1 MIRNRR
7 VLLAKLIFLLGW
19 TSSCAPAT
27 DAGVDPAGDTDR
39 SESLR
44 FAWQGDLTPM
54 WHPSGYETFSQAV
67 MFFLLFNKLVRLGPD
82 LTTILPDLAESWEVS
97 PDARVFTFRLRR
109 DVRWHDG
116 EPFTARDVEFSFS
129 RQLLEPYRYVKYA
142 GEIAGAEAYE
152 EGSSDRLEG
161 LEAIDDFT
169 VRITLG
175 GTDVTFLQ
183 KLAEP
188 SMVII
193 PSHLLAG
200 VEPDAV
206 QSAPFTTTRP
216 VGTGPFRFVKY
227 LTDLYVELESNPDY
241 FRGAPLIRRV
251 YMKRLRPEVTVAQL
265 ESGELDLGMRLQ
277 LLDYDRLA
285 ALSHLETTTRPG
297 IGMISVGF
305 ALDRP
310 VVQDRR
316 LRQAIYCA
324 IDRKA
329 VARTLFRG
337 RAEAMEGIPL
347 GMDPDARLDSYGH
360 DLERAKRL
368 LRASGFDPA
377 TPLRLIYDQTYPS
390 AAQIYP
396 IIGQQL
402 RALGLRVQLEAM
414 ESTAFIARRYEQRD
428 TYEMSG
434 SHGGAYGL
442 GPHVTSTYF
451 NCRRPDWQYGYTNCD
466 LDRYFAEATATV
478 DPERRRDLYFQAA
491 RLLNRDLPLLPL
503 WAPDEVHAR
512 HQRLGGGFELHQ
524 DARRTFG
531 NIETWTL
538 NP

>member
-1 MIRNRR
+1 MIRNRSLL
-7 VLLAKLIFLLGW
+7 VPKLVFLLAW
-19 TSSCAPAT
+19 TSSCAP
-27 DAGVDPAGDTDR
+27 GIDPGAAPHTGADR

-67 MFFLLFNKLVRLGPD
+67 IFFLVFNKLVRLGPN
-82 LTTILPDLAESWEVS
+82 LATILPDLAESWEVS
-97 PDARVFTFRLRR
+97 PDARIFTFRLRR
-109 DVRWHDG
+109 DVHWHDG
-116 EPFTARDVEFSFS
+116 ESFTARDVVFSFS

-142 GEIAGAEAYE
+142 GAIAGAEAYE

-161 LEAIDDFT
+161 LEALDDFT
-169 VRITLG
+169 VRITLRG
-175 GTDVTFLQ
+175 PDVTFLQ

-188 SMVII
+188 SMVIM

-200 VEPDAV
+200 VDPDAV
-206 QSAPFTTTRP
+206 QSASFTTTRP

-227 LTDLYVELESNPDY
+227 LTDLYVELESNPEY
-241 FRGAPLIRRV
+241 FRGAPSIRKV

-285 ALSHLETTTRPG
+285 ELSHLETTTRPG

-305 ALDRP
+305 PLDRP

-324 IDRKA
+324 IDRKI

-337 RAEAMEGIPL
+337 RAKPMEGIPL
-347 GMDPDARLDSYGH
+347 GMEPDARLDPYEH
-360 DLERAKRL
+360 DLERARRL
-368 LRASGFDPA
+368 LRASGFDTA

-396 IIGQQL
+396 IVGQQL
-402 RALGLRVQLEAM
+402 RALGIRLELHAM
-414 ESTAFIARRYEQRD
+414 ESTAYIARRYEQRD

-442 GPHVTSTYF
+442 GPHVTSNYF
-451 NCRRPDWQYGYTNCD
+451 NCQRHDWQYGYTNCD

-478 DPERRRDLYFQAA
+478 DQDRRRDLYFQAA
-491 RLLNRDLPLLPL
+491 RLLNRDLPILPL

-512 HQRLGGGFELHQ
+512 HRRLGGGFALHR

-531 NIETWTL
+531 NVETWTL

>member
-1 MIRNRR
+1 MRANRR
-7 VLLAKLIFLLGW
+7 LLVAKLVLLLGW
-19 TSSCAPAT
+19 TSSCVPGIDPGVAP
-27 DAGVDPAGDTDR
+27 DADADR

-67 MFFLLFNKLVRLGPD
+67 IFFLVFNKLVRLGPE
-82 LTTILPDLAESWEVS
+82 LKTILPDLAESWVVS

-109 DVRWHDG
+109 DVHWHDG
-116 EPFTARDVEFSFS
+116 KPFTARDVVFSFS

-142 GEIAGAEAYE
+142 GAIAGADAYG
-152 EGSSDRLEG
+152 EGSSDKLEG
-161 LEAIDDFT
+161 LEALDDFT
-169 VRITLG
+169 VRITLRG
-175 GTDVTFLQ
+175 PDVTFLQ

-188 SMVII
+188 SMVIM

-206 QSAPFTTTRP
+206 QSASFTTTRP

-227 LTDLYVELESNPDY
+227 LTDLYVELEANPEY
-241 FRGAPLIRRV
+241 FRGAPSIRKV

-285 ALSHLETTTRPG
+285 ELSHLETTTRPG

-305 ALDRP
+305 PLDRP

-324 IDRKA
+324 IDRKV

-337 RAEAMEGIPL
+337 RAKPMEGVPL
-347 GMDPDARLDSYGH
+347 GMEPDARLDPYEH
-360 DLERAKRL
+360 DLERARRL
-368 LRASGFDPA
+368 LRASGFDTA

-402 RALGLRVQLEAM
+402 RALGLRLELHAM
-414 ESTAFIARRYEQRD
+414 ESTAYIARRYEQRD

-451 NCRRPDWQYGYTNCD
+451 NCSRHDWQYGYTNCD

-491 RLLNRDLPLLPL
+491 RLLNRDLPILPL

-512 HQRLGGGFELHQ
+512 HRRLGGGFALHR

-531 NIETWTL
+531 NVETWTL

>member
-1 MIRNRR
+1 MIRNRSLP
-7 VLLAKLIFLLGW
+7 VAKLVFLLGW
-19 TSSCAPAT
+19 TWSCAPGIDPGVAPDT
-27 DAGVDPAGDTDR
+27 DADR

-67 MFFLLFNKLVRLGPD
+67 IFFLVFNKLVRLGPN

-116 EPFTARDVEFSFS
+116 EPFTARDVVFSFS

-142 GEIAGAEAYE
+142 GALAGAEAYGD
-152 EGSSDRLEG
+152 GSSDRLEG
-161 LEAIDDFT
+161 LEALDDFT
-169 VRITLG
+169 VRITLRG
-175 GTDVTFLQ
+175 PDVTFLQ

-188 SMVII
+188 SMVIM

-206 QSAPFTTTRP
+206 QSASFTTTRP

-227 LTDLYVELESNPDY
+227 LTDLYVELESNPEY
-241 FRGAPLIRRV
+241 FRGAPSIRKV

-285 ALSHLETTTRPG
+285 ELSHLETTTRPG

-305 ALDRP
+305 PLDRP

-324 IDRKA
+324 IDRKV

-337 RAEAMEGIPL
+337 RAKPMEGIPL
-347 GMDPDARLDSYGH
+347 GMEPDARLDPYEH
-360 DLERAKRL
+360 DLERARRL
-368 LRASGFDPA
+368 LRASGFDTA
-377 TPLRLIYDQTYPS
+377 TPLRLIYDQTYPG

-402 RALGLRVQLEAM
+402 RALGLRLELHAM
-414 ESTAFIARRYEQRD
+414 ESTAYIARRYEQRD

-451 NCRRPDWQYGYTNCD
+451 NCRRHDWQYGYTNCD

-478 DPERRRDLYFQAA
+478 DPDRRRDLYFQAA
-491 RLLNRDLPLLPL
+491 RLLNRDLPILPL

-512 HQRLGGGFELHQ
+512 HRRLGGGFTLHR
-524 DARRTFG
+524 DARRTFA
-531 NIETWTL
+531 NVETWTL

>member
-1 MIRNRR
+1 M
-7 VLLAKLIFLLGW
+7 
-19 TSSCAPAT
+19 
-27 DAGVDPAGDTDR
+27 
-39 SESLR
+39 
-44 FAWQGDLTPM
+44 
-54 WHPSGYETFSQAV
+54 
-67 MFFLLFNKLVRLGPD
+67 
-82 LTTILPDLAESWEVS
+82 EVS

-116 EPFTARDVEFSFS
+116 EPFTARDVEFSVS

-305 ALDRP
+305 ALGP
-310 VVQDRR
+310 P
-316 LRQAIYCA
+316 
-324 IDRKA
+324 
-329 VARTLFRG
+329 RG
-337 RAEAMEGIPL
+337 SGPAPAP
-347 GMDPDARLDSYGH
+347 SH
-360 DLERAKRL
+360 L
-368 LRASGFDPA
+368 LRHRSGRPS
-377 TPLRLIYDQTYPS
+377 PGPSS
-390 AAQIYP
+390 AA
-396 IIGQQL
+396 
-402 RALGLRVQLEAM
+402 VQ
-414 ESTAFIARRYEQRD
+414 RPWR
-428 TYEMSG
+428 G
-434 SHGGAYGL
+434 SRSAWIRTRGWTPTGMTWK
-442 GPHVTSTYF
+442 GPRG
-451 NCRRPDWQYGYTNCD
+451 C
-466 LDRYFAEATATV
+466 
-478 DPERRRDLYFQAA
+478 
-491 RLLNRDLPLLPL
+491 
-503 WAPDEVHAR
+503 
-512 HQRLGGGFELHQ
+512 
-524 DARRTFG
+524 
-531 NIETWTL
+531 
-538 NP
+538 

>member
-1 MIRNRR
+1 MIRNRSLLVAKLA
-7 VLLAKLIFLLGW
+7 VLLAW
-19 TSSCAPAT
+19 TSSCAPGI
-27 DAGVDPAGDTDR
+27 DPGVVPDTGADR

-67 MFFLLFNKLVRLGPD
+67 IFFLVFNKLVRLGPN
-82 LTTILPDLAESWEVS
+82 LATILPDLAESWEVS
-97 PDARVFTFRLRR
+97 PDARIFTFRLRQN
-109 DVRWHDG
+109 VHWHDG
-116 EPFTARDVEFSFS
+116 EPFTARDVVFSFS

-142 GEIAGAEAYE
+142 GAIAGAESYE
-152 EGSSDRLEG
+152 DGNSDRLEG
-161 LEAIDDFT
+161 LEALDDFT
-169 VRITLG
+169 VRITLRG
-175 GTDVTFLQ
+175 PDVTFLQ

-188 SMVII
+188 SMVIM
-193 PSHLLAG
+193 PAHLLAG
-200 VEPDAV
+200 IEPDAV
-206 QSAPFTTTRP
+206 QSASFTTTRP

-241 FRGAPLIRRV
+241 FRGAPSIRKV

-285 ALSHLETTTRPG
+285 ELSHLETTTRPG

-305 ALDRP
+305 PLDRP

-324 IDRKA
+324 IDRKL

-337 RAEAMEGIPL
+337 RAKPMDGIPL
-347 GMDPDARLDSYGH
+347 GMEPDARLDPYEY

-368 LRASGFDPA
+368 LRASGFDTA

-402 RALGLRVQLEAM
+402 RALGLRLELHAM
-414 ESTAFIARRYEQRD
+414 ESTAYIARRYEQRD

-451 NCRRPDWQYGYTNCD
+451 NCQRHDWQYGYTNCD
-466 LDRYFAEATATV
+466 LDRYFEEATATV
-478 DPERRRDLYFQAA
+478 DPDRRREIYFQAA
-491 RLLNRDLPLLPL
+491 RLLNRDLPIMPL

-512 HQRLGGGFELHQ
+512 HRRLGGGFALHR

-531 NIETWTL
+531 NVETWTL

>member
-1 MIRNRR
+1 MIRNRSLLVAKLV
-7 VLLAKLIFLLGW
+7 VLLAW
-19 TSSCAPAT
+19 TSSCAPGIDPGVVPGT
-27 DAGVDPAGDTDR
+27 DADR

-67 MFFLLFNKLVRLGPD
+67 IFFLVFNKLVRLGPN
-82 LTTILPDLAESWEVS
+82 LATILPDLAESWEVS

-109 DVRWHDG
+109 NVHWHDG
-116 EPFTARDVEFSFS
+116 EPFTARDVVFSFS

-142 GEIAGAEAYE
+142 GAITGAKSYE
-152 EGSSDRLEG
+152 DGNSDRLEG
-161 LEAIDDFT
+161 LEALDDFT
-169 VRITLG
+169 VRITLRG
-175 GTDVTFLQ
+175 PDVTFLQ

-188 SMVII
+188 SMVIM
-193 PSHLLAG
+193 PAHLLAG
-200 VEPDAV
+200 IEPDAV
-206 QSAPFTTTRP
+206 QSASFTTTRP

-241 FRGAPLIRRV
+241 FRGAPSIRKV

-285 ALSHLETTTRPG
+285 ELPHLETTTRPG

-305 ALDRP
+305 PLDRP
-310 VVQDRR
+310 VVQDQR

-324 IDRKA
+324 IDRKL

-337 RAEAMEGIPL
+337 RAKPMEGIPL
-347 GMDPDARLDSYGH
+347 GMEPDARLDPYEY

-368 LRASGFDPA
+368 LRESGFDTA

-402 RALGLRVQLEAM
+402 RVLGLRLELHAM
-414 ESTAFIARRYEQRD
+414 ESTAYIARRYEQRD

-451 NCRRPDWQYGYTNCD
+451 NCRRHDWQYGYTNCD
-466 LDRYFAEATATV
+466 LDRYFSEAAATV
-478 DPERRRDLYFQAA
+478 DPDRRRDLYFRAA
-491 RLLNRDLPLLPL
+491 LLLNRDLPILPL

-512 HQRLGGGFELHQ
+512 HRRLGGGFALHR

-531 NIETWTL
+531 NVETWTL

>member
-1 MIRNRR
+1 
-7 VLLAKLIFLLGW
+7 
-19 TSSCAPAT
+19 
-27 DAGVDPAGDTDR
+27 
-39 SESLR
+39 
-44 FAWQGDLTPM
+44 
-54 WHPSGYETFSQAV
+54 
-67 MFFLLFNKLVRLGPD
+67 
-82 LTTILPDLAESWEVS
+82 
-97 PDARVFTFRLRR
+97 
-109 DVRWHDG
+109 
-116 EPFTARDVEFSFS
+116 
-129 RQLLEPYRYVKYA
+129 
-142 GEIAGAEAYE
+142 
-152 EGSSDRLEG
+152 
-161 LEAIDDFT
+161 
-169 VRITLG
+169 
-175 GTDVTFLQ
+175 
-183 KLAEP
+183 
-188 SMVII
+188 MVII

-200 VEPDAV
+200 IEPDAV

-347 GMDPDARLDSYGH
+347 GMEPDARLDSYGH

-368 LRASGFDPA
+368 LKASGFDPA

-414 ESTAFIARRYEQRD
+414 ESTAFIARRYEQRGHLRNVG
-428 TYEMSG
+428 EPWRSLR
-434 SHGGAYGL
+434 SRA
-442 GPHVTSTYF
+442 S
-451 NCRRPDWQYGYTNCD
+451 
-466 LDRYFAEATATV
+466 
-478 DPERRRDLYFQAA
+478 RDLHLLQLPAA
-491 RLLNRDLPLLPL
+491 RLAVWLYQLRSGSLFCGSDGHRGPGTAAGPLLPGRPPAEPGPATP
-503 WAPDEVHAR
+503 AP
-512 HQRLGGGFELHQ
+512 LG
-524 DARRTFG
+524 ARRG
-531 NIETWTL
+531 
-538 NP
+538 PRASPAAGRRV

>member
-1 MIRNRR
+1 MRANRL
-7 VLLAKLIFLLGW
+7 LLAKLVLLLGW
-19 TSSCAPAT
+19 TSSCAPGIDPGVAP
-27 DAGVDPAGDTDR
+27 DAGADR

-67 MFFLLFNKLVRLGPD
+67 IFFLVFNKLVRLGPE
-82 LTTILPDLAESWEVS
+82 LKTILPDLAESWVVS

-109 DVRWHDG
+109 DVHWHDG
-116 EPFTARDVEFSFS
+116 EPFTARDVVFSFS

-142 GEIAGAEAYE
+142 GAIAGADAYG
-152 EGSSDRLEG
+152 EGSSDKLEG
-161 LEAIDDFT
+161 LEALDDFT
-169 VRITLG
+169 VRITLRG
-175 GTDVTFLQ
+175 PDVTFLQ

-188 SMVII
+188 SMVIM
-193 PSHLLAG
+193 PSHLLAE

-206 QSAPFTTTRP
+206 QSASFTTTRP

-227 LTDLYVELESNPDY
+227 LTDLYVELESNPEY
-241 FRGAPLIRRV
+241 FRGAPSIRKV

-285 ALSHLETTTRPG
+285 ELSHLETTTRPG

-305 ALDRP
+305 PLDRP

-324 IDRKA
+324 IDRKV

-337 RAEAMEGIPL
+337 RAKPMEGVPL
-347 GMDPDARLDSYGH
+347 GMEPDARLDPYEH

-368 LRASGFDPA
+368 LRASGFDTA

-402 RALGLRVQLEAM
+402 RALGLRLELHAM
-414 ESTAFIARRYEQRD
+414 ESTAYIARRYEQRD

-451 NCRRPDWQYGYTNCD
+451 NCSRHDWQYGYTNCD

-478 DPERRRDLYFQAA
+478 DPDRRRDLYFQAA
-491 RLLNRDLPLLPL
+491 RLLNRDLPILPL

-512 HQRLGGGFELHQ
+512 HRRLGGGFALHR

-531 NIETWTL
+531 NVETWTL

>member
-7 VLLAKLIFLLGW
+7 LLVAKLVVLLAW
-19 TSSCAPAT
+19 TWSCAPGIDPGVVPGT
-27 DAGVDPAGDTDR
+27 DADR

-67 MFFLLFNKLVRLGPD
+67 IFFLVFNKLVRLGPN
-82 LTTILPDLAESWEVS
+82 LATILPDLAESWEVS
-97 PDARVFTFRLRR
+97 PDARIFTFRLRR
-109 DVRWHDG
+109 NVHWHDG
-116 EPFTARDVEFSFS
+116 EPFTARDVVFSFS
-129 RQLLEPYRYVKYA
+129 RQILEPYRYVKYA
-142 GEIAGAEAYE
+142 GAIAGAESYE
-152 EGSSDRLEG
+152 DGNSDSLEG
-161 LEAIDDFT
+161 LEALDDFT
-169 VRITLG
+169 VRITLRG
-175 GTDVTFLQ
+175 PDVTFLQ

-188 SMVII
+188 SMVIM
-193 PSHLLAG
+193 PAHLLAG
-200 VEPDAV
+200 IEPDAV
-206 QSAPFTTTRP
+206 QSASFTTTRP

-227 LTDLYVELESNPDY
+227 LTDLYVELESNPEY
-241 FRGAPLIRRV
+241 FRGAPSIRKV

-285 ALSHLETTTRPG
+285 ELSHLETTTRPG

-305 ALDRP
+305 PLDRA

-324 IDRKA
+324 IDRKV

-337 RAEAMEGIPL
+337 RAKPMEGIPL
-347 GMDPDARLDSYGH
+347 GMQPDARLDPYEH

-368 LRASGFDPA
+368 LKASGFDTA
-377 TPLRLIYDQTYPS
+377 TPLRLIYDQTYPG

-402 RALGLRVQLEAM
+402 RALGLRLELHAM
-414 ESTAFIARRYEQRD
+414 ESTAYIARRYEQRD
-428 TYEMSG
+428 TYELSG

-451 NCRRPDWQYGYTNCD
+451 NCRRHDWQYGYTNCD

-478 DPERRRDLYFQAA
+478 DPDRRRDLYFQAA
-491 RLLNRDLPLLPL
+491 LLLNRDLPILPL

-512 HQRLGGGFELHQ
+512 HRRLGGGFALHR

-531 NIETWTL
+531 NVETWTL

>member
-1 MIRNRR
+1 MSRNHR
-7 VLLAKLIFLLGW
+7 LLVAKLALLLGW
-19 TSSCAPAT
+19 TTSCAPGIAP
-27 DAGVDPAGDTDR
+27 GVGPDTGADR
-39 SESLR
+39 SGSLR

-67 MFFLLFNKLVRLGPD
+67 IFFLVFNKLVRLGPE
-82 LTTILPDLAESWEVS
+82 LKTILPDLAESWAVS

-109 DVRWHDG
+109 DVHWHDG
-116 EPFTARDVEFSFS
+116 EPFTARDVVFSFS

-142 GEIAGAEAYE
+142 GAIAGAEAYE
-152 EGSSDRLEG
+152 EGRSDRVEG
-161 LEAIDDFT
+161 LEAPDDFT
-169 VRITLG
+169 VRITLRG
-175 GTDVTFLQ
+175 PDVTFLQ

-188 SMVII
+188 SMVIM

-206 QSAPFTTTRP
+206 QSASFTTTRP

-227 LTDLYVELESNPDY
+227 LTDLYVELEANPEY
-241 FRGAPLIRRV
+241 FRGAPSIRKV

-285 ALSHLETTTRPG
+285 ELSHLETTTRPG

-305 ALDRP
+305 PLDRP

-324 IDRKA
+324 IDRKV

-337 RAEAMEGIPL
+337 RAKPMEGIPL
-347 GMDPDARLDSYGH
+347 GMEPDARLDPYEH
-360 DLERAKRL
+360 DLERAKGL
-368 LRASGFDPA
+368 LRASGFDTA

-402 RALGLRVQLEAM
+402 RALGLRLELHAM
-414 ESTAFIARRYEQRD
+414 ESTAYIARRYEQRD

-478 DPERRRDLYFQAA
+478 DPDRRRDLYFQAA
-491 RLLNRDLPLLPL
+491 RLLNRDLPILPL
-503 WAPDEVHAR
+503 WAPDEVHASHR
-512 HQRLGGGFELHQ
+512 RLGGGFALHR
-524 DARRTFG
+524 DARRTFA
-531 NIETWTL
+531 NVETWTL

>member
-1 MIRNRR
+1 MRANRL
-7 VLLAKLIFLLGW
+7 LLAKLVLLLGW
-19 TSSCAPAT
+19 TSSCAPGIDPGVAP
-27 DAGVDPAGDTDR
+27 DAGADR

-67 MFFLLFNKLVRLGPD
+67 IFFLVFNKLVRLGPE
-82 LTTILPDLAESWEVS
+82 LKTILPDLAESWVVS

-109 DVRWHDG
+109 DVHWHDG
-116 EPFTARDVEFSFS
+116 EPFTARDVVFSFS

-142 GEIAGAEAYE
+142 GAIAGADAYG

-161 LEAIDDFT
+161 LEAVDDFT
-169 VRITLG
+169 VRITLRG
-175 GTDVTFLQ
+175 PDVTFLQ

-188 SMVII
+188 SMVIM

-206 QSAPFTTTRP
+206 QSAAFTTTRP

-227 LTDLYVELESNPDY
+227 LTDLYVELESNPEY
-241 FRGAPLIRRV
+241 FRGAPSIRKV

-285 ALSHLETTTRPG
+285 ELSHLETTTRPG

-305 ALDRP
+305 PLDRP

-324 IDRKA
+324 IDRKV

-337 RAEAMEGIPL
+337 RAKPMEGVPL
-347 GMDPDARLDSYGH
+347 GMEPDARLDPYEH
-360 DLERAKRL
+360 DLERAKSL
-368 LRASGFDPA
+368 LRASGFDTT

-402 RALGLRVQLEAM
+402 RALGLRLELHAM
-414 ESTAFIARRYEQRD
+414 ESTAYIARRYERRD

-451 NCRRPDWQYGYTNCD
+451 NCSRHDWQYGYTNCD

-491 RLLNRDLPLLPL
+491 RLLNRDLPILPL

-512 HQRLGGGFELHQ
+512 HRRLGGGFALHR

-531 NIETWTL
+531 NVETWTL

>member
-1 MIRNRR
+1 MRANR
-7 VLLAKLIFLLGW
+7 LLLVAKLVLLLGW
-19 TSSCAPAT
+19 TSSCVPGIDPGVAP
-27 DAGVDPAGDTDR
+27 DAGADR

-67 MFFLLFNKLVRLGPD
+67 IFFLVFNKLVRLGPE
-82 LTTILPDLAESWEVS
+82 LKTILPDLAESWVVS

-109 DVRWHDG
+109 DVHWHDG
-116 EPFTARDVEFSFS
+116 EPFTARDVVFSFS

-142 GEIAGAEAYE
+142 GAIAGAEAYG
-152 EGSSDRLEG
+152 EGSSDKLEG
-161 LEAIDDFT
+161 LEALDDFT
-169 VRITLG
+169 VRITLRG
-175 GTDVTFLQ
+175 PDVTFLQ

-188 SMVII
+188 SMVIM

-206 QSAPFTTTRP
+206 QSASFTTTRP

-227 LTDLYVELESNPDY
+227 LTDLYVELESNPEY
-241 FRGAPLIRRV
+241 FRGAPSIRKV

-285 ALSHLETTTRPG
+285 ELSHLETTTRPG

-305 ALDRP
+305 PLDRP

-324 IDRKA
+324 IDRKV

-337 RAEAMEGIPL
+337 RAKPMEGVPL
-347 GMDPDARLDSYGH
+347 GMEPDARLDPYEH

-368 LRASGFDPA
+368 LRASGFDTA

-402 RALGLRVQLEAM
+402 RALGLRLELHAM
-414 ESTAFIARRYEQRD
+414 ESTAYIARRYEQRD

-451 NCRRPDWQYGYTNCD
+451 NCRRHDWQYGYTNCD

-491 RLLNRDLPLLPL
+491 RLLNRDLPILPL

-512 HQRLGGGFELHQ
+512 HRRLGGGFALHR

-531 NIETWTL
+531 NVETWTL

>member
-1 MIRNRR
+1 MIRNRSLL
-7 VLLAKLIFLLGW
+7 VPKLVFLLAW
-19 TSSCAPAT
+19 TSSCTPGIDPGAAPHTGA
-27 DAGVDPAGDTDR
+27 DR

-67 MFFLLFNKLVRLGPD
+67 IFFLVFNKLVRLGPN
-82 LTTILPDLAESWEVS
+82 LATILPDLAESWEVS
-97 PDARVFTFRLRR
+97 PDARIFTFRLRR
-109 DVRWHDG
+109 DVHWHDG
-116 EPFTARDVEFSFS
+116 ESFTARDVVFSFS

-142 GEIAGAEAYE
+142 GAIAGAEAYE

-161 LEAIDDFT
+161 LEALDDFT
-169 VRITLG
+169 VRITLRG
-175 GTDVTFLQ
+175 PDVTFLQ

-188 SMVII
+188 SMVIM

-206 QSAPFTTTRP
+206 QSASFTTSRP

-227 LTDLYVELESNPDY
+227 LTDLYVELESNPEY
-241 FRGAPLIRRV
+241 FRGAPSIRKV

-285 ALSHLETTTRPG
+285 ELSHLETTTRPG

-305 ALDRP
+305 PLDRP
-310 VVQDRR
+310 LVQDRR

-324 IDRKA
+324 IDRKI

-337 RAEAMEGIPL
+337 RAKPMEGIPL
-347 GMDPDARLDSYGH
+347 GMEPDARLDPYEH
-360 DLERAKRL
+360 DLERARRL
-368 LRASGFDPA
+368 LRASGFDTA

-402 RALGLRVQLEAM
+402 RALGLTLELHAM
-414 ESTAFIARRYEQRD
+414 ESTAYIARRYEQRD

-451 NCRRPDWQYGYTNCD
+451 NCQRHDWQYGYTNCD
-466 LDRYFAEATATV
+466 LDRFFAEATATV
-478 DPERRRDLYFQAA
+478 DPDRRRDLYFQAA
-491 RLLNRDLPLLPL
+491 RLLNRDLPILPL
-503 WAPDEVHAR
+503 WALDEVHAR
-512 HQRLGGGFELHQ
+512 HRRLGGGFALHR

-531 NIETWTL
+531 NVETWTL

>member
-1 MIRNRR
+1 MIRNRSL
-7 VLLAKLIFLLGW
+7 VTAKLVFLLAW
-19 TSSCAPAT
+19 TSSCAPGI
-27 DAGVDPAGDTDR
+27 DPGVAPGTGADR

-67 MFFLLFNKLVRLGPD
+67 IFFLVFNKLVRLGPN
-82 LTTILPDLAESWEVS
+82 LATILPDLAESWEVS
-97 PDARVFTFRLRR
+97 PDARIFTFRLRR
-109 DVRWHDG
+109 DVHWHDG
-116 EPFTARDVEFSFS
+116 EPFTARDVVFSFS

-142 GEIAGAEAYE
+142 GAIAGAEAYE
-152 EGSSDRLEG
+152 EGSSGRLEG
-161 LEAIDDFT
+161 LEALDEFT
-169 VRITLG
+169 VRITLRG
-175 GTDVTFLQ
+175 PDVTFLQ

-188 SMVII
+188 SMVIM

-200 VEPDAV
+200 VEPGAV
-206 QSAPFTTTRP
+206 QSASFTTTRP

-227 LTDLYVELESNPDY
+227 LTDLYVELESNPQY
-241 FRGAPLIRRV
+241 FRGAPSIRKV

-285 ALSHLETTTRPG
+285 ELSHLETTTRPG

-305 ALDRP
+305 PLDRP
-310 VVQDRR
+310 AVQDRR

-324 IDRKA
+324 IDRKL

-337 RAEAMEGIPL
+337 RAKPMEGIPL
-347 GMDPDARLDSYGH
+347 GMEPDARLDPYEH
-360 DLERAKRL
+360 DLERAKGL
-368 LRASGFDPA
+368 LRASGFDTA

-402 RALGLRVQLEAM
+402 RALGLRLELHAM
-414 ESTAFIARRYEQRD
+414 ESTAYIARRYEQRD

-451 NCRRPDWQYGYTNCD
+451 NCGRHDWQYGYTNCD
-466 LDRYFAEATATV
+466 LDRYFAEAAATV
-478 DPERRRDLYFQAA
+478 DPERRSDLYFQAA
-491 RLLNRDLPLLPL
+491 RLLNRDLPILPL

-512 HQRLGGGFELHQ
+512 HRRLGGGFALHR

-531 NIETWTL
+531 NVETWTL

>member
-1 MIRNRR
+1 MIRKSRA
-7 VLLAKLIFLLGW
+7 LLATLILLLGW
-19 TSSCAPAT
+19 NSSCAP
-27 DAGVDPAGDTDR
+27 GIDPSVAPAADR
-39 SESLR
+39 TESLR

-67 MFFLLFNKLVRLGPD
+67 IFFLLFNKLVRLGPD
-82 LTTILPDLAESWEVS
+82 LTTILPDLAASWEVS
-97 PDARVFTFRLRR
+97 SDARVFTFRLRQ

-116 EPFTARDVEFSFS
+116 EPFTARDVVFSFS

-142 GEIAGAEAYE
+142 GGIAGAEAYE
-152 EGSSDRLEG
+152 EGSSDPMEG
-161 LEAIDDFT
+161 LEAPDDFT
-169 VRITLG
+169 VRITLRG
-175 GTDVTFLQ
+175 PDVTFLQ

-188 SMVII
+188 SMVIM

-200 VEPDAV
+200 IEPEAV
-206 QSAPFTTTRP
+206 QSASFTTTRP

-241 FRGAPLIRRV
+241 FRGAPSIRRV

-285 ALSHLETTTRPG
+285 EMSHLETTTRPG

-305 ALDRP
+305 PLDRP
-310 VVQDRR
+310 AVQDRR

-324 IDRKA
+324 IDRKL

-337 RAEAMEGIPL
+337 RAKPMEGIPL
-347 GMDPDARLDSYGH
+347 GMEPDPRLDPYEH
-360 DLERAKRL
+360 DLERARRL
-368 LRASGFDPA
+368 LKDSGFDTA

-402 RALGLRVQLEAM
+402 RVLGLRVQLEAM
-414 ESTAFIARRYEQRD
+414 ESTAYIARRYEQRD

-451 NCRRPDWQYGYTNCD
+451 NCRRSDWQYGYTNCD

-478 DPERRRDLYFQAA
+478 DPDRRRDLYFQAA
-491 RLLNRDLPLLPL
+491 RLLNRDLPILPL

-512 HQRLGGGFELHQ
+512 HQRLGGGFALHR

-531 NIETWTL
+531 NIETWRL
-538 NP
+538 RP